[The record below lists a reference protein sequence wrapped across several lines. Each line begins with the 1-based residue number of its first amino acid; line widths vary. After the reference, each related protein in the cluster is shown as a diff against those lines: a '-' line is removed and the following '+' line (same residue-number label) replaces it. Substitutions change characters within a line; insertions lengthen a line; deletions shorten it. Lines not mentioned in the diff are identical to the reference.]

1 MKKIIILSLSL
12 LFVNSAL
19 AATSESCESYKKQ
32 MDSYLIKMKEMGTQ
46 QTQIDM
52 LSQQFEQSFTQIKN
66 LPAESQEMTCKQCLD
81 ALKQTME
88 AANIK

>member
-1 MKKIIILSLSL
+1 
-12 LFVNSAL
+12 
-19 AATSESCESYKKQ
+19 
-32 MDSYLIKMKEMGTQ
+32 
-46 QTQIDM
+46 M

-66 LPAESQEMTCKQCLD
+66 LPAESQEMTCKQGLD